1 MCPRQKSF
9 DVARA
14 RATDGGPLPA
24 AKIGKCIFVK
34 GPRAR
39 SYQGRGGLVPGFTFF
54 TSKKVKPLI
63 NNFCA
68 RTSLAQDSQSARLRI
83 PHSRAVNSLRF

>member
-39 SYQGRGGLVPGFTFF
+39 SYQGRGGSATGFTFF
-54 TSKKVKPLI
+54 SFKKVKPLI
-63 NNFCA
+63 I
-68 RTSLAQDSQSARLRI
+68 TSVLGQASHRI
-83 PHSRAVNSLRF
+83 RRVRGCGFPIPVR